1 MTFKKVIK
9 PAALSCLIPLI
20 LTAQS
25 AVAEDNKQL
34 YSNFVTIKAGFDQA
48 NDLGTSFN
56 RSSVDGTY
64 VAGFEV
70 GKTFMDDT
78 LSASLEYSHR
88 GNSDASHKVNE
99 EDLNSWKVRSDTF
112 MANLSANLMKDAK
125 VIPYVKVGIGA
136 STNKAGDYVESDY
149 AQGTL
154 DEQSTYPGRK
164 TTEFAWQ
171 VGAGLTIPTHD
182 RFDAQIEYMFVDRG
196 KIQTEAGRYTLDNT
210 KTLDS
215 ESAKTTRLRDHVIT
229 LGIKIKF

>member
-25 AVAEDNKQL
+25 AAAEDNKQL

-48 NDLGTSFN
+48 NDLGTGFS

-70 GKTFMDDT
+70 GKIFMDDT

-88 GNSDASHKVNE
+88 GNSDASHNVNK
-99 EDLNSWKVRSDTF
+99 DQIDSWKVRSDTF
-112 MANLSANLMKDAK
+112 MANLSANLMKNAK
-125 VIPYVKVGIGA
+125 VTPYVKVGIGA
-136 STNKAGDYVESDY
+136 STNKAGDYVNRYYD
-149 AQGTL
+149 QGNL
-154 DEQSTYPGRK
+154 DTQLTSPGRK

-171 VGAGLTIPTHD
+171 VGAGLTIPTYD
-182 RFDAQIEYMFVDRG
+182 RFDTQIEYMFVDRG
-196 KIQTEAGRYTLDNT
+196 KIQTEAGYYTLENT
-210 KTLDS
+210 ESLEPS
-215 ESAKTTRLRDHVIT
+215 SAKTTRLRDHVIT